1 MGNHRFTFAT
11 AAAAA
16 AALLLLAGCQLAGW
30 VAHGLTPEP
39 GPEIIKPEYQGLIG
53 KSVAVVVAADE
64 RTLYQYPDAPNQ
76 VTKYVS
82 SRLAVDVPGIR
93 LTDPAQL
100 AKWTR
105 ENPDWI
111 AIPHGDLAR
120 ELKVDRLVHISLA
133 QYSTHEQNNRDVWQG
148 NMVAKVGVVEADAP
162 NPHNFVYSSTQ
173 SVQYP
178 PDNPVGLLRSDDQTI
193 QAGMLTAFAGKLG
206 ALFTQE
212 KPQ

>member
-1 MGNHRFTFAT
+1 MCRLRFTATAT
-11 AAAAA
+11 AAATC
-16 AALLLLAGCQLAGW
+16 LLLSGCQLAGW
-30 VAHGLTPEP
+30 LAHGLTPEKP
-39 GPEIIKPEYQGLIG
+39 PEVILPEYQGLIG
-53 KSVAVVVAADE
+53 KSVAVIVAADE

-111 AIPHGDLAR
+111 AIPHGDLVR

-133 QYSTHEQNNRDVWQG
+133 QYSTHEQNNREVWQG
-148 NMVAKVGVVEADAP
+148 NMVAKVGVIEADAT

-173 SVQYP
+173 SALYP

-193 QAGMLTAFAGKLG
+193 QAGMLTAFAAKLG

-212 KPQ
+212 KAK